1 MKILAIESSCD
12 ETAVAIVADGRQIL
26 SSQIRSQIPDH
37 RIYGGVVPELASR
50 KHLEAMHPLIEAAL
64 TEASLSWA
72 EIDGLA
78 VTQGP
83 GLSGSLVVGLTTAQS
98 LALALDKPLMGVNHL
113 EGHVYANF
121 LAFPDQIR
129 FPLLVVLVSGGHTQL
144 IEMRDHG
151 DYTVVG
157 STRDDAVGEAFDKVA
172 RLLGLAYPGG
182 PEVDRLAQAGNPKA
196 FDFPR
201 SMPNS
206 FEFSFSGLKTAVL
219 YKVRELETAGP
230 LPVADLCASF
240 QQAAIDTIL
249 KKALR
254 YAQQNQISQ
263 ISITG
268 GVSAN
273 SYLRQQLQVQ
283 LEKQESKYYRQPKIE
298 FFIPPLSLCTDNAA
312 MIAACA
318 YYRWQGK
325 KQEALSARPRWPLTH
340 LK

>member
-1 MKILAIESSCD
+1 MNILAIESSCD
-12 ETAVAIVADGRQIL
+12 ETAVAIVKDGRQIL

-50 KHLEAMHPLIEAAL
+50 KHLEAMHPLIEVAL
-64 TEASLSWA
+64 TEAALGWA

-83 GLSGSLVVGLTTAQS
+83 GLSGSLVVGITTAQS
-98 LALALDKPLMGVNHL
+98 LALALDKPLMGINHL

-121 LAFPDQIR
+121 LAFPDQIH

-144 IEMRDHG
+144 IEMRAHG
-151 DYTVVG
+151 DYKLVG

-172 RLLGLAYPGG
+172 RLLGLDYPGG
-182 PEVDRLAQAGNPKA
+182 PEIDRLAQSGNPKA

-219 YKVRELETAGP
+219 YKVRELEAQGP

-240 QQAAIDTIL
+240 QQAAIDSIL

-254 YAQQNQISQ
+254 YARQNQISQ

-273 SYLRQQLQVQ
+273 SYLRQQLQAE
-283 LEKQESKYYRQPKIE
+283 LERQKSTTYRQAPLQ

-318 YYRWQGK
+318 YYRWQGQK
-325 KQEALSARPRWPLTH
+325 REQISARPRWSLTD